1 MLYTLAFWTAL
12 IQAALFPVLLFFCGK
27 WTLLALRT
35 PGTRKRSQEVVAH
48 TDKPVA
54 VLDPLNCEACGAAMT
69 FGRTGLVCGHC
80 GATQNAPP
88 NYMEALES
96 RRIAMEQLEAASN
109 YLSRASRLTSAPL
122 RWALAI
128 LGLWLFATP
137 IVMVIASGTDKRY
150 DGLFAR
156 LGSLGNFVF
165 VSIGLW
171 VLLLFFTAGLM
182 SKVQLRLPTVTD
194 WVAIGKAESS
204 TCPACGGGIS
214 FGPGQLG
221 ALCGF
226 CGVQTLRPQ
235 VVWQARELATKD
247 RAAATTTLEAAR
259 DAVQS
264 AIDDLIGTPAILLFL
279 LVFLPL
285 LLISPYLLYLAFL
298 EWPAYTLGSI
308 LVAGLAVFLAR
319 RKR

>member
-12 IQAALFPVLLFFCGK
+12 IQAALLPVLLFFCGK
-27 WTLLALRT
+27 WTLWALRT
-35 PGTRKRSQEVVAH
+35 PGNRKRQKPKDSPAE
-48 TDKPVA
+48 KPVA
-54 VLDPLNCEACGAAMT
+54 ALEPLTCEACGAAMA
-69 FGRTGLVCGHC
+69 FGRMGLVCGHC
-80 GATQNAPP
+80 GATQEAPP
-88 NYMEALES
+88 NYREALDS
-96 RRIAMEQLEAASN
+96 RQLAIERLEAASN
-109 YLSRASRLTSAPL
+109 YLSRATRLSSTPL
-122 RWALAI
+122 RWALAL

-137 IVMVIASGTDKRY
+137 IVMVIASGSDKRY

-156 LGSLGNFVF
+156 LGSIGNFVF

-171 VLLLFFTAGLM
+171 VLLLFFTAGM
-182 SKVQLRLPTVTD
+182 MGRVRLKLPKVTD
-194 WVAIGKAESS
+194 WDAIGKAEAA
-204 TCPACGGGIS
+204 TCPACGGGLD
-214 FGPGQLG
+214 FAPGQLG

-235 VVWQARELATKD
+235 VVWQARESATKD
-247 RAAATTTLEAAR
+247 RVAATASLEDAR

-285 LLISPYLLYLAFL
+285 LLVSPYLLYLALL
-298 EWPAYTLGSI
+298 EWPAHTIGSI
-308 LVAGLAVFLAR
+308 CVAGFAVYLLR